1 LVNQLLNL
9 GMKFLPYFLFSFLV
23 NITCSAA
30 LAQSTDDVQLLVQQG
45 VQMNKDGKYADAI
58 VAYKQALKI
67 DSNNFYANY
76 GIAFSLLQSDR
87 GKEGIPYLEKA
98 IKANTS
104 LTAEVED
111 LLGNIYDKYHEP
123 AKAIE
128 AYKAGIKADPKYQHA
143 YYNLGLVYFRDKN
156 YAEAEKQAIEAI
168 KLDPKNANSQRM
180 YALVTFHQN
189 KRAVALLGFCSFI
202 LAEPNTAR
210 SAEAFGNMQHI
221 LQGGTLKIEPGTAAP
236 VIDANTNALN
246 QAIKLAVATTAK
258 NKYPTPAD
266 QLTAQLSAIFNA
278 TGPLADKQSGNDF
291 FKTYLAVYFYKL
303 AQSPNMPAFAR
314 MLNQANPE
322 NAKWIADHPQ
332 YMNDLY
338 AWVKATERGF

>member
-1 LVNQLLNL
+1 
-9 GMKFLPYFLFSFLV
+9 MKFLPYFLFCFLI
-23 NITCSAA
+23 NITFTAA
-30 LAQSTDDVQLLVQQG
+30 LAQSTDDAQLLVQQA
-45 VQMNKDGKYADAI
+45 VQLNKDGKYADAI

-76 GIAFSLLQSDR
+76 GIAFSLLQSDK

-104 LTAEVED
+104 LTAEVDD
-111 LLGNIYDKYHEP
+111 LLGNIYDRYHEP

-128 AYKAGIKADPKYQHA
+128 AYKASIKADPKYQHA

-156 YAEAEKQAIEAI
+156 YPEAEKQAIEAI

-180 YALVTFHQN
+180 YALVCFHQN
-189 KRAVALLGFCSFI
+189 KRAAALMGFCSFI
-202 LAEPNTAR
+202 LLEPNTAR
-210 SAEAFGNMQHI
+210 SAEAYGNMQHI
-221 LQGGTLKIEPGTAAP
+221 LQGGVLKPAPGEALLLP
-236 VIDANTNALN
+236 DANTTALN
-246 QAIKLAVATTAK
+246 LAITRAVADAGK
-258 NKYPTPAD
+258 EKHASAAD
-266 QLTAQLSAIFNA
+266 LLAAQLKNIFNA
-278 TGPLADKQSGNDF
+278 TGPLADKQSGNVF
-291 FKTYLAVYFYKL
+291 FKTYLAAYFYKL

-314 MLNQANPE
+314 MINQANPE

-338 AWVKATERGF
+338 GWVKGTARDF